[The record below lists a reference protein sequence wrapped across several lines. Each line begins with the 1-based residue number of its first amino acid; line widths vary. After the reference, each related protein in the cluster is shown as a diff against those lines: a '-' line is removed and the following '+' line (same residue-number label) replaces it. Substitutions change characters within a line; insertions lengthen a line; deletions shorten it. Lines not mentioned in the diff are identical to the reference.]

1 MTKKVI
7 LITGASVGIGRACA
21 DHLHHEGWDVVGA
34 SRGDVEDVGW
44 HVLRMDVDDDA
55 SVAEGVARTLH
66 ERGRLDAVLT
76 CAGWGLAGPV
86 ETTPIDDAKAQVET
100 NFWGVVRVV
109 QATLPALRSNGAG
122 RLILMSSIGGLLGIP
137 FQAFYSASKF
147 ALEGYGES
155 LAYEIAPFNVAVT
168 LVEPGNYKTDF
179 TARRRKY
186 NAGGPYATACTKSVS
201 RMERAEINGANP
213 HDVAELVEKLL
224 HSSSPPRRVTV
235 GTRGERMGAVRRR
248 LMPFRLF
255 ERRARSR
262 LLGD

>member
-1 MTKKVI
+1 MNKKVI
-7 LITGASVGIGRACA
+7 LITGASLGIGRACA
-21 DHLHHEGWDVVGA
+21 DHLHREGWDVVGA
-34 SRGDVEDVGW
+34 SRGDVEGVGW

-55 SVAEGVARTLH
+55 SVAEGVDRTLQ
-66 ERGRLDAVLT
+66 EQGRLDAVLA

-86 ETTPIDDAKAQVET
+86 EMTPISDAKAQFET

-122 RLILMSSIGGLLGIP
+122 RVILMSSIGGLLGIP

-155 LAYEIAPFNVAVT
+155 LAYEVAPFNIAVT
-168 LVEPGNYKTDF
+168 LVEPGNFKTEF
-179 TARRRKY
+179 TARRQQLTTQ
-186 NAGGPYATACTKSVS
+186 GLYATACTNAVG
-201 RMERAEINGANP
+201 RMERGEINGADP
-213 HDVAELVEKLL
+213 HDVAKLVDKLL

-235 GTRGERMGAVRRR
+235 GKTSERMGPVRRR
-248 LMPFRLF
+248 LMPFRFF

-262 LLGD
+262 LLGE